1 MDKWDDYL
9 MPCSC
14 QKLEGEEKKSLQ
26 TFYFVLQKWSVL
38 ESKVKLKV
46 KTIGQELQ
54 NEVLYFSVAQLLLEI
69 QQDLY
74 KK

>member
-1 MDKWDDYL
+1 M
-9 MPCSC
+9 
-14 QKLEGEEKKSLQ
+14 
-26 TFYFVLQKWSVL
+26 FYFILQKGSVL
-38 ESKVKLKV
+38 ESKVKLEV

-54 NEVLYFSVAQLLLEI
+54 NEVLYISVAQLLLEI